1 MANPDDTELLLEIF
15 AIIIFIIVLC
25 DGSNASLDFIVLAR
39 LRLSVQNTENY

>member
-15 AIIIFIIVLC
+15 GIIIFIIVLC
-25 DGSNASLDFIVLAR
+25 DGSNASLDLIVLAR